1 MAGDVISLHPIGS
14 RVSRGRHAPASHAF
28 PRLPES
34 PHATST
40 ATQTMSSKLTPQAQR
55 WRTILFTV
63 PIIGVTSCACSYRI
77 YVFATHS
84 RRLLVVLYKRL
95 VLGEPR
101 RTLPTDLDRHG
112 HEKVA
117 TILTSGGTGV
127 EGADKATRE

>member
-1 MAGDVISLHPIGS
+1 MAHYPLHCAYHRRDKLCVFILHV
-14 RVSRGRHAPASHAF
+14 RVCDA
-28 PRLPES
+28 
-34 PHATST
+34 
-40 ATQTMSSKLTPQAQR
+40 LTIA
-55 WRTILFTV
+55 
-63 PIIGVTSCACSYRI
+63 G
-77 YVFATHS
+77 
-84 RRLLVVLYKRL
+84 LLVVLYKRL

>member
-1 MAGDVISLHPIGS
+1 
-14 RVSRGRHAPASHAF
+14 
-28 PRLPES
+28 
-34 PHATST
+34 
-40 ATQTMSSKLTPQAQR
+40 MSSKLTPQAQR

-63 PIIGVTSCACSYRI
+63 PIIGVTS
-77 YVFATHS
+77 F
-84 RRLLVVLYKRL
+84 VLYKRL